1 VTGRAGPDP
10 PGGHTWGKVCSRD
23 HRSGYEQEA
32 PALFRDALAS
42 VKQTLDPAGI
52 LNLGVLID
60 PVGKRVGILGAMA
73 RSSGGQPNRGQ
84 V

>member
-1 VTGRAGPDP
+1 
-10 PGGHTWGKVCSRD
+10 
-23 HRSGYEQEA
+23 
-32 PALFRDALAS
+32 

-60 PVGKRVGILGAMA
+60 PVGERVGIRGAMA